1 MEGVETLLAIA
12 ACVVASSACPVT
24 PPEPTVP
31 VERFTA
37 VYERSGGLKPT
48 PQKLVVRPGRHATA
62 TTVGPS
68 GRPRTAR
75 FRISVLKAKQ
85 LRNGLQT
92 AHLYEIVPGPPGPCA
107 DCYFYSLAFRGDSV
121 NLSQSDVS
129 AAGIGKTIERFEAL
143 VEAHLPFH

>member
-1 MEGVETLLAIA
+1 MGTLLAIA
-12 ACVVASSACPVT
+12 ACLVASPACPVT

-37 VYERSGGLKPT
+37 VYERSGGLKPM

-62 TTVGPS
+62 TIVEAS
-68 GRPRTAR
+68 GRPRTVR

-92 AHLYEIVPGPPGPCA
+92 AHLDEIDPAPPGTCA
-107 DCYFYSLAFRGDSV
+107 DCYFYALTFRGDSV
-121 NLSQSDVS
+121 SISQADVS